1 MILLIV
7 AVVPGFWYGSRLALN
22 TQYPALAV
30 ASGSMHMPPST
41 PCDGWS
47 HPFARTLHVGD
58 LIIVQGVNA
67 SDIHAAPYPD
77 GDIIVFHDLY
87 RDELIVHRAIEK
99 KVQNGVIYFVTKG
112 DGNSIAD
119 PQIPADRVI
128 GKVILRIPWV
138 GHIALIMRNSSG
150 IYLIIALIAILI
162 IIELIIP
169 VFSGKKPESDE
180 ASEPKASGP
189 QSAKPPA
196 SLPFLFPTRALTF
209 TIGER
214 NQEDST
220 SPVPLTSRR
229 SSPIFSFTFPA

>member
-1 MILLIV
+1 LAKSSLGRVWKNEYFQTAIIILLIV
-7 AVVPGFWYGSRLALN
+7 TVVFGFWYGSRLALN

-30 ASGSMHMPPST
+30 ASGSMHLPAGT

-87 RDELIVHRAIEK
+87 RDELIVHRAIEMK
-99 KVQNGVIYFVTKG
+99 RQNGVIYFVTKG
-112 DGNSIAD
+112 DGNSVAD
-119 PQIPADRVI
+119 GQIPADRVI

-150 IYLIIALIAILI
+150 IYLIIALIAILV

-169 VFSGKKPESDE
+169 VFSGKKPESEQQKNPDTTSQPE
-180 ASEPKASGP
+180 ASEP
-189 QSAKPPA
+189 
-196 SLPFLFPTRALTF
+196 
-209 TIGER
+209 
-214 NQEDST
+214 
-220 SPVPLTSRR
+220 
-229 SSPIFSFTFPA
+229 

>member
-7 AVVPGFWYGSRLALN
+7 AVVFGFWYGSRLALN

-30 ASGSMHMPPST
+30 ASGSMCVLPGQS
-41 PCDGWS
+41 CDGWS
-47 HPFARTLHVGD
+47 HPFERTLHVGD
-58 LIIVQGVNA
+58 LIIVQGISA

-99 KVQNGVIYFVTKG
+99 RVQDGITYFVTKG

-150 IYLIIALIAILI
+150 IYLIIVLIAILVV
-162 IIELIIP
+162 IELIIP
-169 VFSGKKPESDE
+169 VFSGKKLETAPGENSD
-180 ASEPKASGP
+180 KAC
-189 QSAKPPA
+189 
-196 SLPFLFPTRALTF
+196 
-209 TIGER
+209 
-214 NQEDST
+214 
-220 SPVPLTSRR
+220 
-229 SSPIFSFTFPA
+229 